1 MNASLSSLSSVRR
14 FLTVSALGLGLC
26 GAFGCGAS
34 ADPSEASAATP
45 AAAAPAPA
53 AQAEHGPGGFVMKAV
68 QSLNLPA
75 DQQQKVDA
83 IRATLQAQAAPV
95 RTARAALGT
104 ELASEIRAG
113 QIDHARL
120 QPLADQVRAA
130 GATMHPAMQTAMQ
143 QIHDLLDP
151 SQRQALAATFRDRA
165 ENAPSGEGHQGKWRG
180 HWKKM
185 AADLNLTDAQR
196 STIHEAMHS
205 AFAEKRA
212 AAAPAEHGQRLA
224 HLENLA
230 DAFEADTF
238 DATVLGA
245 PPQANAMAG
254 HFARMGTF
262 LDAAVPVLTPAQREI
277 LASKIQAHTQASAPI
292 AE

>member
-1 MNASLSSLSSVRR
+1 MSASLSSLSSLRR
-14 FLTVSALGLGLC
+14 VLAVSALGMGLC

-45 AAAAPAPA
+45 AVAVAPAPA

-68 QSLNLPA
+68 NALNLPA

-83 IRATLQAQAAPV
+83 IRANLQAQAAPV
-95 RTARAALGT
+95 RAARAALGT
-104 ELASEIRAG
+104 ELASQVRAG

-130 GATMHPAMQTAMQ
+130 GAAMRPAVQSAMQ
-143 QIHDLLDP
+143 QIHDTLDT
-151 SQRQALAATFRDRA
+151 SQRQTLAASFRDRA
-165 ENAPSGEGHQGKWRG
+165 ENSTGAAHHGKWRG
-180 HWKKM
+180 HWRKM
-185 AADLNLTDAQR
+185 AADLNLTEAQR
-196 STIHEAMHS
+196 STIHAAMHS

-212 AAAPAEHGQRLA
+212 SAPAEHGQRMTR
-224 HLENLA
+224 LENLA

-245 PPQANAMAG
+245 PPQAGAMAG
-254 HFARMGTF
+254 HFARMGAF

-277 LASKIQAHTQASAPI
+277 LASKIQAHTQASA
-292 AE
+292 AVEE